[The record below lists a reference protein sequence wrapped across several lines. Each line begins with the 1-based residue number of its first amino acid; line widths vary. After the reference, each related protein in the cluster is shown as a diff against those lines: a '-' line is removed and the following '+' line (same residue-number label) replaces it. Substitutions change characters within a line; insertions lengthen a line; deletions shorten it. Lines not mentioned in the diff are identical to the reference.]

1 MNNMKINIKSLLP
14 IALALFL
21 PGLNLFSNN
30 SIEDVSSFDLY
41 QKWFYA
47 SIVLYVLWFIL
58 ARVTRINGKYQIR
71 NTILAIVASVVV
83 VYLFMVLGVFRVN
96 NAIKWVFIIKII
108 SASILFLTIQYAMQA
123 SKNLMQLRLEKEQLQ
138 TENYKVQLEALR
150 SKIDPHFL
158 YNSFNT
164 LRSMIRQQDEK
175 SEQFV
180 LSLSDF
186 YRQTLKYN
194 ESTTIKLCEE
204 IKVLESYLFLM
215 KNRNEEALHINI
227 EIANEYFEH
236 QILILAL
243 QTVVENC
250 FKHNMMTSK
259 QPLKIQIK
267 SLPEYRIEI
276 SNNIQ
281 PKLFAPTTLGYGL
294 ENLKKRYELLG
305 INHGVEV
312 QHNENEFIVKLKL
325 L

>member
-1 MNNMKINIKSLLP
+1 MKLNIKNLLP

-47 SIVLYVLWFIL
+47 SIVLYALWYIL

-71 NTILAIVASVVV
+71 NIVLVIVASVIM
-83 VYLFMVLGVFRVN
+83 VYLFMVLGIFKLN
-96 NAIKWVFIIKII
+96 NAVKWIFIIKII

-138 TENYKVQLEALR
+138 TENYKVQLEGLR

-267 SLPEYRIEI
+267 SLPDYRIEI

-281 PKLFAPTTLGYGL
+281 PKLFALTTSGYGL
-294 ENLKKRYELLG
+294 ENLKKRYELLD
-305 INHGVEV
+305 INNGVEV
-312 QHNENEFIVKLKL
+312 QHNDNEFIVKLKL

>member
-1 MNNMKINIKSLLP
+1 MKLNIKNLLP

-47 SIVLYVLWFIL
+47 SIVLYALWYIL

-71 NTILAIVASVVV
+71 NIVLVIVASVIM
-83 VYLFMVLGVFRVN
+83 VYLFMVLGIFKVN
-96 NAIKWVFIIKII
+96 NAVKWIFIIKII

-138 TENYKVQLEALR
+138 TENYKVQLEGLR

-215 KNRNEEALHINI
+215 KNRNEEALQINI

-267 SLPEYRIEI
+267 SLPDYRIEI

-281 PKLFAPTTLGYGL
+281 PKLFALTTSGYGL

-305 INHGVEV
+305 INNGVEV
-312 QHNENEFIVKLKL
+312 QHNDNEFIVKLKL

>member
-1 MNNMKINIKSLLP
+1 MP

-30 SIEDVSSFDLY
+30 NLQDVSSFDLY

-47 SIVLYVLWFIL
+47 SIVLYVLWYIL
-58 ARVTRINGKYQIR
+58 ARASRTNGKHKIR
-71 NTILAIVASVVV
+71 NTALVIVASVLV
-83 VYLFMVLGVFRVN
+83 VYLFIVLGVFKVN
-96 NAIKWVFIIKII
+96 NDVKWVFIIKII

-123 SKNLMQLRLEKEQLQ
+123 SKNLMQLRLEKEQMQ
-138 TENYKVQLEALR
+138 TENYKVQLESLR
-150 SKIDPHFL
+150 AKIDPHFL

-204 IKVLESYLFLM
+204 VKVLESYLFLM
-215 KNRNEEALHINI
+215 KNRNEEALQVNI
-227 EIANEYFEH
+227 DIANEHYEH

-243 QTVVENC
+243 QIVVENC

-267 SLPEYRIEI
+267 SLPDYRIEI
-276 SNNIQ
+276 TNNIQ
-281 PKLFAPTTLGYGL
+281 PKLFAPTTSGYGL

-305 INHGVEV
+305 INNGVEV
-312 QHNENEFIVKLKL
+312 QHNDNVFIVKLKL
-325 L
+325 S